1 MQLELFGQ
9 KDSIT
14 NGVIEPAANSIT
26 SGVIEPQN
34 TALLR
39 FLKRDKSLGGL
50 GSVNEYYVGKTNNFY
65 YRYSYRQGNRTKH
78 KHIPGG
84 NTCSLLAIKRK
95 NIIQQMIDRDAST
108 PEILNMIDC
117 FKKS

>member
-1 MQLELFGQ
+1 MQLEIFSGT
-9 KDSIT
+9 DSIT
-14 NGVIEPAANSIT
+14 NDVIETAADSIT
-26 SGVIEPQN
+26 NGVIEPQN

-65 YRYSYRQGNRTKH
+65 YRYSYRVGKRTRH

-84 NTCSLLAIKRK
+84 NIYSNLAIRRRDQV
-95 NIIQQMIDRDAST
+95 QQAINRDAST
-108 PEILNMIDC
+108 PEILEMIDC
-117 FKKS
+117 FKKA